1 MNTKRHPSLLT
12 LQGTA
17 QRSSFNTKQITRG
30 VLTYLKAYRWRIIA
44 SLVCAAVSVCATLYL
59 PILIGEATD
68 LILGPQHVDFHN
80 IALILVRM
88 AIALFIGAL
97 AQWTM
102 NILNNYITYRC
113 AQRLRTDG
121 FRHLQKLAVSYV
133 DTHAHGDILSR
144 LVADIDQF
152 TDGLLMFMTQFFT
165 GVITIVLTMV
175 LMFATNWR
183 IALAVVALTPLSAL
197 VARFIARKTFTL
209 FRQQSF
215 DRARMTAFIN
225 ETIGNQKLI
234 STFDQNENSTS
245 LFEQLNQQLQTSSL
259 SSTFYSST
267 VNPSTRFINALV
279 YAAVALIGAYLAM
292 AGTITIGNLT
302 CMLAYANQY
311 TKPFNEISSVVTE
324 LQNSLAC
331 AARIFE
337 LLSTPAEKDL
347 LLSSSSTIDTHK
359 AAHHLELS
367 HVNFSYDKTSEPLLK
382 DICLNVAQGMHVA
395 LVGPTGCGKSTL
407 INLLMRFYDVDA
419 GFICIDGIPLE
430 TLHRGDL
437 RSLWGMVLQDTW
449 LENTT
454 IRENIRFGNPCASD
468 EMVEEAARACFA
480 HSFIMRLPQGYD
492 TQLTNNGDILS
503 AGQKQLLCI
512 ARIMLADPAMLIL
525 DEATSS
531 IDTRTE
537 ILIQRAFDRI
547 MEGRTSFIVAHRLST
562 IESADLILVMN
573 DGQIIERGTHKELL
587 ANRGFYYDLYMS
599 QFSD

>member
-1 MNTKRHPSLLT
+1 MSTKRHPSLLT
-12 LQGTA
+12 LQGTTH
-17 QRSSFNTKQITRG
+17 RNSFSTKQITHGILR
-30 VLTYLKAYRWRIIA
+30 YLKAYHWRILA
-44 SLVCAAVSVCATLYL
+44 SLVCAAISVFATLYI

-68 LILGPQHVDFHN
+68 LILGSRRVDFN
-80 IALILVRM
+80 GIAIILVRM
-88 AIALFIGAL
+88 TGALSIGAL

-102 NILNNYITYRC
+102 NILNNHITYSC

-121 FRHLQKLAVSYV
+121 FKHLQKLSVAYTDS
-133 DTHAHGDILSR
+133 HAHGDILSR

-152 TDGLLMFMTQFFT
+152 SDGLLMFMTQFFT
-165 GVITIVLTMV
+165 GVITIVLTMI

-209 FRQQSF
+209 FRQQSQ
-215 DRARMTAFIN
+215 DRARMTSFVN

-234 STFDQNENSTS
+234 STFDQNENSICE
-245 LFEQLNQQLQTSSL
+245 FEQLNQQLQESSL
-259 SSTFYSST
+259 SSMFYSST

-279 YAAVALIGAYLAM
+279 YATVALIGAYLAM
-292 AGTITIGNLT
+292 ANTITIGNLT

-311 TKPFNEISSVVTE
+311 TKPFNEISGVVTE

-331 AARIFE
+331 AARVFE
-337 LLSTPAEKDL
+337 LLSTPVENDL
-347 LLSSSSTIDTHK
+347 LTLSSSTIDMSKT
-359 AAHHLELS
+359 AHNLELS
-367 HVNFSYDKTSEPLLK
+367 HVNFSYDKSREPLLK
-382 DICLNVAQGMHVA
+382 DICLHVDQGMHVA

-407 INLLMRFYDVDA
+407 INLLMRFYDVDT
-419 GFICIDGIPLE
+419 GSIYIDGNTIE
-430 TLHRGDL
+430 SIHRSDL

-454 IRENIRFGNPCASD
+454 IRENIRFGNPHAND
-468 EMVEEAARACFA
+468 IDVEKAARACYA

-492 TQLTNNGDILS
+492 TQLTNNADILS

-512 ARIMLADPAMLIL
+512 ARIMLANPSMLIL

-547 MEGRTSFIVAHRLST
+547 MQGRTSFIVAHRLST
-562 IESADLILVMN
+562 IETADLILVMN
-573 DGQIIERGTHKELL
+573 DGKIIEQGTHLELL
-587 ANRGFYYDLYMS
+587 NKRGFYYDLYMS
-599 QFSD
+599 QFSE